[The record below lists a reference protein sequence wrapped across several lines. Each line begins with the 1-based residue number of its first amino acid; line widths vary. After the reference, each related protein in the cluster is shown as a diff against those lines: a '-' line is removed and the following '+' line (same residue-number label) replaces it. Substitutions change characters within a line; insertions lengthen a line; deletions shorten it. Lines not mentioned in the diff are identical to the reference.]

1 MPRLLR
7 SDALLLVIDCQE
19 KLMPVIHEAE
29 AITRNI
35 ERLIRGFR
43 IIDVPLLMTEQY
55 VKGLGCTIPAL
66 RAAADETFGYSPI
79 EKMCFSAFANGEVL
93 AEMRTLKKKQIV
105 VAGIE
110 THVCVY
116 QTVTD
121 LLANGY
127 EVTLIADAVSS
138 RTATNRDIAIRR
150 MTSDGAK
157 LSSTEMALF
166 ELLVESGTDEFR
178 AVSKLVK

>member
-1 MPRLLR
+1 
-7 SDALLLVIDCQE
+7 
-19 KLMPVIHEAE
+19 MPVMHDGE

-35 ERLIRGFR
+35 ERLIRGCKVL
-43 IIDVPLLMTEQY
+43 DVPLLLTEQY
-55 VKGLGCTIPAL
+55 VKGLGCTIAPI
-66 RAAADETFGYSPI
+66 RDAASETSGYAPI
-79 EKMCFSAFANGEVL
+79 EKMCFSAFANGEIL
-93 AEMRTLKKKQIV
+93 AEMRSLKKKQIL

-116 QTVTD
+116 QTVSD

-138 RTATNRDIAIRR
+138 RTAANRDIAIRR
-150 MTSDGAK
+150 MTSGGAK

-166 ELLVESGTDEFR
+166 ELLFESGTDEFR
-178 AVSKLVK
+178 AIAKLVK

>member
-1 MPRLLR
+1 MWRLHR
-7 SDALLLVIDCQE
+7 GDALLLVIDCQE
-19 KLMPVIHEAE
+19 KLMPVIHDGE

-35 ERLIRGFR
+35 ERLIRGCR
-43 IIDVPLLMTEQY
+43 ILDVPLLLTEQY
-55 VKGLGCTIPAL
+55 VKGLGCTIAPI
-66 RAAADETFGYSPI
+66 RDAANETTPI

-93 AEMRTLKKKQIV
+93 AEMRSLKKKQIL

-110 THVCVY
+110 THVCVH
-116 QTVTD
+116 QTVGD

-138 RTATNRDIAIRR
+138 RTAANRDIAIRR
-150 MTSDGAK
+150 MTSEGAK

-166 ELLVESGTDEFR
+166 ELLFESGTDEFR
-178 AVSKLVK
+178 AISKLVK